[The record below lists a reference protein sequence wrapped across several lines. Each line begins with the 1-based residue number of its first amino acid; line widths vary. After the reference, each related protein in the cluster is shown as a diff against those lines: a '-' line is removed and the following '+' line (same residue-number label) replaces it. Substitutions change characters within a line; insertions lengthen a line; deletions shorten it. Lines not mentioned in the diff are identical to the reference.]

1 MEAEVIEEKRDPL
14 LNRVEVKFR
23 VKHNGAT
30 PSRKEVREKLTALRG
45 ADPKRCVVAGIYTSF
60 GARESTVY
68 FREYE
73 STAHMLRIE
82 PEHVLRRNFSEEE
95 LEELKKQAGE
105 QK

>member
-23 VKHNGAT
+23 LRHNGAT
-30 PSRKEVREKLTALRG
+30 PSRKEARDKLIALRG
-45 ADPKRCVVAGIYTSF
+45 SDPKRCVVAGIYTSF

-68 FREYE
+68 FREYDTTE
-73 STAHMLRIE
+73 DMLKVE

-95 LEELKKQAGE
+95 LEKLRRGE
-105 QK
+105 